1 MLREFLQDICIRQGM
16 SEETFYSFNSLCLTL
31 ATAFL
36 SMGIAMFTLSVA
48 FIDSKKQ
55 ELRNTYNECE
65 GNGISLSLSRK
76 INSLRHFIKIMNEIA
91 NLSLW
96 NIICNFVIIVMSIVF
111 GVTNCLGIFY
121 LMLFLMLMSICFTTQ
136 SLWKLFRWYRNKT

>member
-1 MLREFLQDICIRQGM
+1 M

>member
-1 MLREFLQDICIRQGM
+1 M
-16 SEETFYSFNSLCLTL
+16 SKETFYSFNSLCLTL
-31 ATAFL
+31 AAAFL

-111 GVTNCLGIFY
+111 GVTNCLSIFY